1 MEVIKLYRDKDCVEK
16 AFGSLKNDILDERLR
31 IKQKVST
38 HGKLFLSFLGLIIR
52 TEFKKRLLPWLKT
65 NKKSLKD
72 AIAILLD
79 MQFYYRDRQW
89 LLTKSLTKQQKEI
102 AKILELPLNFLQW
115 SNKV

>member
-1 MEVIKLYRDKDCVEK
+1 M
-16 AFGSLKNDILDERLR
+16 
-31 IKQKVST
+31 ST

-102 AKILELPLNFLQW
+102 AKILELPLNFLQ
-115 SNKV
+115 